1 MEVIR
6 DVVALMKIENKRISQ
21 LPAEMSTSDDNEE
34 EEEHEKTQVE
44 LEGQQEKIS
53 SQQVCVYRRPSTD
66 VAKKRHIPIP
76 QQSML

>member
-53 SQQVCVYRRPSTD
+53 SQQVYVYRRPSAP